1 MCAGVYSSHTH
12 LYGSFA
18 LKYNGLLNSFII
30 IQMKSG
36 PQQIVGIQ
44 IVLDIQCI
52 PVGQS
57 QWTVC
62 FIQLSVPDCQCICA
76 VHIYF
81 IEKCKK

>member
-36 PQQIVGIQ
+36 PQQIIGIQ

-62 FIQLSVPDCQCICA
+62 VSFSSQYQIVNAFVLFI
-76 VHIYF
+76 F
-81 IEKCKK
+81 IL